1 MGWGQAG
8 EGGLGKLSPPPP
20 WLAHLYSEKWKRG
33 TQRPCRPAKEV
44 PQVGSL
50 KSRVP
55 GGKFQEGFHLSGGG
69 GKELAFMKFLLRLTG
84 GLPGVAWVPG
94 DRQK

>member
-1 MGWGQAG
+1 MEEGDPAALQACQG
-8 EGGLGKLSPPPP
+8 STAGGL
-20 WLAHLYSEKWKRG
+20 A
-33 TQRPCRPAKEV
+33 
-44 PQVGSL
+44 QVQG
-50 KSRVP
+50 P

-69 GKELAFMKFLLRLTG
+69 GKELAFMKFLLRITG